1 MSNYGGNNAQW
12 GGQSY
17 AVSVADSPAETRAS
31 FIRKTYLHLLGAVLA
46 FIGIECVFMF
56 ALPDQTQMAISQ
68 LMMGSWWS
76 WLLVLGLF
84 MGVNY
89 VAEKIAQ
96 SDKAPP
102 MQYAGLALLVVAWA
116 VLFLPIL
123 FIARVYAPAGTIG
136 TAAFVTGV
144 MFVALTAYVL
154 ITKQDFSWLGGI
166 LAVIGIAAFAL
177 IIAGAIFG
185 FDMGLWFI
193 VPMIAFAAGYIL
205 YHTSNLLHVYTPG
218 QHVAA
223 SMALF
228 ASVALLFWYVLQLI
242 MSLQRD

>member
-1 MSNYGGNNAQW
+1 MTNFGGNDTQW
-12 GGQSY
+12 GGQPY
-17 AVSVADSPAETRAS
+17 AVSVADAPAETRAS

-46 FIGIECVFMF
+46 FIGLEVVFMF
-56 ALPDQTQMAISQ
+56 ALPDQTQMAITN
-68 LMMGSWWS
+68 LMMGTWWS
-76 WLLVLGLF
+76 WLLVLAMF
-84 MGVNY
+84 MGVSY
-89 VAEKIAQ
+89 GAEKIAR
-96 SDKAPP
+96 SDNAPP
-102 MQYAGLALLVVAWA
+102 MQYAGLALLVLAWS

-166 LAVIGIAAFAL
+166 LAVIGVAALML
-177 IIAGAIFG
+177 IVGGAVFG
-185 FDMGLWFI
+185 LDMGLWFI